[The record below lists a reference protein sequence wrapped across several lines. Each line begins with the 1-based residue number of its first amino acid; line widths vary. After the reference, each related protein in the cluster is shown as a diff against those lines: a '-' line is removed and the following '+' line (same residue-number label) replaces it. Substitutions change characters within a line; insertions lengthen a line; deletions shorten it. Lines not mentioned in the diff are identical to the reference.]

1 MRIRRNLLLSWEI
14 LAAHKLRTLLSV
26 MGIIIGVAAVV
37 LIVSMGRGAEE
48 RILGRIRTMG
58 TNLVIVRAGQVRLI
72 AGRQRQMNTV
82 RTLVPSDAWA
92 IAEECPSVA
101 SAAAAIDRNM
111 PVKWGAGSIVTRV
124 VGMNEEGFRIRNITT
139 PSGHPFDSQ
148 EERAARRV
156 AVLGHTV
163 ARDLFGDADPLG
175 LQVRIRRVPFEVIG
189 VAAPKGV
196 DVNGRDQDD
205 VIFVPLRTA
214 MRRLF
219 NVTHIQAIYVQARDA
234 QASKLAEEEARNLLR
249 QRHRLRDKPDD
260 FTIQNQ
266 VTLLETEREM
276 SRSMAL
282 LISSVAA
289 TSLLVGGIGILAVML
304 ISVRQRRRE
313 IGLRR
318 AVGALRRD
326 IRNQFLAEAGLI
338 AGAGGVLGV
347 TLGVCAALA
356 MSGLGYWEAVIS
368 WPAGAVAFVFS
379 VSLGMVFGIYP
390 AMRAAHLEP
399 IQALRAE

>member
-26 MGIIIGVAAVV
+26 IGIIIGVAAVV

-48 RILGRIRTMG
+48 RILGRIRSMG
-58 TNLVIVRAGQVRLI
+58 TNLIIVRAGQVKLI

-82 RTLVPSDAWA
+82 RTLVPSDARA

-101 SAAAAIDRNM
+101 SAAAAIDREM
-111 PVKWGAGSIVTRV
+111 PVKWGPGSIVTRI
-124 VGMNEEGFRIRNITT
+124 VGTSAEGFRVRNITI
-139 PSGHPFDSQ
+139 PSGYPFDSQ
-148 EERAARRV
+148 EDRAARRV
-156 AVLGHTV
+156 AILGHTV
-163 ARDLFGDADPLG
+163 ARDLFGDADPTG

-196 DVNGRDQDD
+196 DVNGSDQDD

-219 NVTHIQAIYVQARDA
+219 NVTYVQAIYVQARDA

-276 SRSMAL
+276 SRSMGL
-282 LISSVAA
+282 LISSVAGI
-289 TSLLVGGIGILAVML
+289 SLLVGGIGILAVML
-304 ISVRQRRRE
+304 ISVRERTRE

-356 MSGLGYWEAVIS
+356 ISGLGYWEAVIS

-390 AMRAAHLEP
+390 AMQAAHLEP

>member
-14 LAAHKLRTLLSV
+14 LAAHKLRTFLSV

-48 RILGRIRTMG
+48 RILSRIRSMG
-58 TNLVIVRAGQVRLI
+58 TNVIIVRAGQVRLI

-82 RTLVPSDAWA
+82 NTLVPSDARA

-101 SAAAAIDRNM
+101 SAAASIGRKM
-111 PVKWGAGSIVTRV
+111 PVKWGAGSIVTK
-124 VGMNEEGFRIRNITT
+124 VGGTSAEGFWIRNITIR
-139 PSGHPFDSQ
+139 SGRRFDPQ
-148 EERAARRV
+148 EGRAARRV
-156 AVLGHTV
+156 AILGHTV
-163 ARDLFGDADPLG
+163 TRDLFGYADPIG

-196 DVNGRDQDD
+196 DVNGDDQDD

-219 NVTHIQAIYVQARDA
+219 NVAYVEAVCVQARDA

-266 VTLLETEREM
+266 VILLETEREM
-276 SRSMAL
+276 SRSMSL
-282 LISSVAA
+282 LISSVAGI
-289 TSLLVGGIGILAVML
+289 SLLVGGIGILAVML
-304 ISVRQRRRE
+304 ISVRERTPE

-326 IRNQFLAEAGLI
+326 IRNQFLVEAGLI
-338 AGAGGVLGV
+338 AGPGGVLGAV
-347 TLGVCAALA
+347 FGVCAALA
-356 MSGLGYWEAVIS
+356 MSGLGYWEAIIS

-390 AMRAAHLEP
+390 AMRAARLEP